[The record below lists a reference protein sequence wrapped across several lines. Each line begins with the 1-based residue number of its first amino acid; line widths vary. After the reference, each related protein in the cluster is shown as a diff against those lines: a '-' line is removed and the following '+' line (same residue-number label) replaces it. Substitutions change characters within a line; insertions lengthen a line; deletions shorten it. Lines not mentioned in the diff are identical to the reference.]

1 MEAHWHEDFVLD
13 HPDAAAERGNASAQA
28 RGPSGHEG
36 TTAPRRA
43 PMVGLEAGPAAYAEA
58 NHRSWLGQTLKAAL
72 QPEQIERSRLA
83 DSRDR

>member
-1 MEAHWHEDFVLD
+1 
-13 HPDAAAERGNASAQA
+13 
-28 RGPSGHEG
+28 
-36 TTAPRRA
+36 
-43 PMVGLEAGPAAYAEA
+43 MVGLEAGPAAYAEA